1 MLYHASQTPGIQT
14 LEPRVSNEG
23 VPRIYFSDKR
33 ENTLVYLSNAV
44 EKTCRE
50 GGFAHTGKW
59 QKWAS
64 YGFSESGLL
73 RFEEYYEN
81 ALEDTY
87 AGVSAYIYSVEDSDA
102 VRRFEKIRNCFYAE
116 TPQKVIACEF
126 VPDALEALLAAERE
140 GKIEIRRYRELSDR
154 TKDWLRR
161 TTFDEYRDAAP
172 DYRFFLEQKFPYVKH
187 AAGGKDEA
195 ESTH

>member
-1 MLYHASQTPGIQT
+1 MLYHASQTPHIQT
-14 LEPRVSNEG
+14 LEPRISNDG

-50 GGFAHTGKW
+50 NHFPHVGKW

-64 YGFSESGLL
+64 YGFTKDGLL

-87 AGVSAYIYSVEDSDA
+87 KGVSGYIYAVEQSGA
-102 VRRFEKIRNCFYAE
+102 EKPLPNIRNAFFSEVPLPVVSREY
-116 TPQKVIACEF
+116 I
-126 VPDALEALLAAERE
+126 PDAMEALLEAERE
-140 GKIEIRRYRELSDR
+140 GKIVITRYSELSDKMR
-154 TKDWLRR
+154 DWLVR
-161 TTFDEYRDAAP
+161 TTFDEYRDASP
-172 DYRFFLEQKFPYVKH
+172 DYRFFLEQKFPFLR
-187 AAGGKDEA
+187 E
-195 ESTH
+195 E